1 MTEKWR
7 AEKYLHLIASPKAFL
22 MIPGHYISA
31 LHFSV
36 IAFDLSLNLVFGI

>member
-7 AEKYLHLIASPKAFL
+7 AEKYLSFLLHDDEQFLLKASP
-22 MIPGHYISA
+22 HISA

-36 IAFDLSLNLVFGI
+36 IAF